1 MEIARHCGPGHQ
13 GSVGSVLPALAA
25 TLFVCVCVFCA
36 TSMSSLRCKYF
47 FFFSISFHTGNRC
60 ILTFAFVFTLGGDHP
75 SNPEIRRTRIDAL
88 LSVSESILLGYC
100 ASLCFDL
107 IGKSSTPS
115 AVG

>member
-1 MEIARHCGPGHQ
+1 MVIASHCGPWHECFI
-13 GSVGSVLPALAA
+13 GSVLLVPAA
-25 TLFVCVCVFCA
+25 TLCVCVCVFYA
-36 TSMSSLRCKYF
+36 TSMSSLRCKYI
-47 FFFSISFHTGNRC
+47 FFFSIAFHTGNRC

-115 AVG
+115 Q